1 MERVD
6 KLLSSTTN
14 YLSIIKCDTTD
25 RTLPFKCAVY
35 GCANEFTDFKSHQSA
50 TFKFHNF
57 PTCERTRRQWL
68 DACGLPEETGITN
81 AKICSDHFT
90 LNDYSRKLKEELLN
104 PGYKRL
110 LSESAVPSV
119 NIRPYSPF
127 ALNQLPTTLSE
138 KLYQPSASPPA
149 VKAPGNAP
157 KSESDLHRKIFSLR
171 REVLDLQKKNA
182 DSRIVI
188 HHKKASLE
196 ASRKKLKKVAQEL
209 ESILSPNIPDVIGCS
224 NGKKA
229 AMDYI
234 TFYYLPKDK
243 FRRNTWM
250 QALNGHILD
259 DTPLSN
265 ILICANHFEKN
276 NFEANRSLK
285 KSVVPS
291 IFPVAA
297 NSDEPSTQMVR
308 IYTVELRDN
317 FLEKPA
323 PLLSNSVS
331 DLSSIDSDLSSFDG
345 SPSSDSCRQELS
357 RKNCDTQSDELRREM
372 KRLETLKN
380 QLLDEQKQL
389 AECEKELTGS
399 LRLIEKEIQD
409 TELET
414 KLLDDKQL
422 EMLRKCLSPAQIR
435 HLFNKEKAKW
445 SVDDTAVAYTI
456 SCMVS
461 RDFYRYMRDQLKFPL
476 PSLSIINRHY
486 RMFRPKKTLVHQP
499 NISSK

>member
-1 MERVD
+1 MQ
-6 KLLSSTTN
+6 K
-14 YLSIIKCDTTD
+14 
-25 RTLPFKCAVY
+25 
-35 GCANEFTDFKSHQSA
+35 A
-50 TFKFHNF
+50 T
-57 PTCERTRRQWL
+57 PL
-68 DACGLPEETGITN
+68 
-81 AKICSDHFT
+81 CS
-90 LNDYSRKLKEELLN
+90 
-104 PGYKRL
+104 
-110 LSESAVPSV
+110 
-119 NIRPYSPF
+119 
-127 ALNQLPTTLSE
+127 
-138 KLYQPSASPPA
+138 
-149 VKAPGNAP
+149 
-157 KSESDLHRKIFSLR
+157 
-171 REVLDLQKKNA
+171 
-182 DSRIVI
+182 
-188 HHKKASLE
+188 
-196 ASRKKLKKVAQEL
+196 
-209 ESILSPNIPDVIGCS
+209 VIGCS